1 MNFKDAVKILNAHK
15 KWLRGKGKKYV
26 ALDVTQGDEV
36 LKSICDAIDTVASMS
51 KMMMPRE
58 DFITLI
64 EAASLTWA
72 NGKLDPANKSA
83 KKMATKIAMYL
94 LSKDK

>member
-26 ALDVTQGDEV
+26 ALDATQVDEV